1 MKPSQFFTH
10 CPRCGARQ
18 AAAPTRDVFQCDA
31 CNFAYYFNPA
41 LAVAGILRDN
51 AGRMLLIE
59 RAREP
64 AKGKLAL
71 PGGFVDIGET
81 AEGALRREI
90 KEEVNLEVG
99 TLEFL
104 CSRTNHYEYREVT
117 YPLVDLFFLGRV
129 NSIDHAVA
137 LDEVASL
144 HWIVPDKIDLDQIAF
159 PSIREALQLYISRR

>member
-1 MKPSQFFTH
+1 MKPSHFFLY

-18 AAAPTRDVFQCDA
+18 ATPPAENVFLCRP
-31 CNFAYYFNPA
+31 CGFAYYFNPA
-41 LAVAGILRDN
+41 LAVAALLLDPE
-51 AGRMLLIE
+51 GRVLLIE

-90 KEEVNLEVG
+90 KEEVNLELN

-104 CSRTNHYEYREVT
+104 CSRTNQYQYREVT
-117 YPLVDLFFLGRV
+117 YPLVDLFFRARV
-129 NSIDHAVA
+129 NSIHNAVA

-144 HWIVPDKIDLDQIAF
+144 HWTDPAKIDPDRIAF
-159 PSIREALQLYISRR
+159 PSIREALQLYNSRS